1 MLFRFLF
8 VLPLIT
14 LAIDGIRPGN
24 RHEVNESGYV
34 HYASIPPMI
43 VSKFTNPSPPPMI
56 NIQICYRYVSAL
68 ARLKVLARVALRG
81 VRHDKLTC
89 ITHS

>member
-8 VLPLIT
+8 VLPLLA
-14 LAIDGIRPGN
+14 LAIDGIRPGH

-34 HYASIPPMI
+34 HYASILPMS
-43 VSKFTNPSPPPMI
+43 VFKFTNPTPLPIP

-68 ARLKVLARVALRG
+68 ARLRVLARVVLRG
-81 VRHDKLTC
+81 VRYDKLTY
-89 ITHS
+89 ITHP

>member
-1 MLFRFLF
+1 MAY
-8 VLPLIT
+8 VLET
-14 LAIDGIRPGN
+14 AMKSTRVGT
-24 RHEVNESGYV
+24 Y
-34 HYASIPPMI
+34 YASIPPMI

-56 NIQICYRYVSAL
+56 NIQICYWYVSAL